1 MKMWAKNEEKRF
13 AFRSGKYK
21 CPDHYNTTQLSVNEQ
36 QRNSATIIHIPHIKK
51 TPILNFLSKKVVSL
65 HRNSRMWRN
74 W

>member
-1 MKMWAKNEEKRF
+1 MWAKNEEKRF

-21 CPDHYNTTQLSVNEQ
+21 CPDHYNTTQLSVNQQ
-36 QRNSATIIHIPHIKK
+36 QRNSVTIIHIPHIKK